1 MIEKI
6 EELQESKN
14 CYIIDYLPMTM
25 LGQEYFE
32 IEKFFLKNYIKDFSK
47 KIVNIVVKLIGY
59 YDAQIYLTEY
69 YKIQS
74 LYPIGQNIRHQSLF
88 KIAEIIS
95 YIIEN
100 DTSSVQVIFN
110 TSPYFLISINGGFS
124 IAVYNTSE
132 EQRQLLNALVT
143 QENLFFRPCSE

>member
-1 MIEKI
+1 M
-6 EELQESKN
+6 
-14 CYIIDYLPMTM
+14 
-25 LGQEYFE
+25 
-32 IEKFFLKNYIKDFSK
+32 
-47 KIVNIVVKLIGY
+47 IGY
-59 YDAQIYLTEY
+59 YDAQIYLTES

-74 LYPIGQNIRHQSLF
+74 LYPIGQNIRNQSLF

-143 QENLFFRPCSE
+143 QENLFFRPCPE